1 MKKAAILII
10 ITLAISLTAGAQDE
24 KTSEKGKKNKSEK
37 ENVQDTVKTK
47 KVKQAKEQKT
57 VKMNTYTD
65 IYQMIRREVPG
76 VVVSGHSI
84 MVQGPNSFYGSSQP
98 LFVVNGNRVSSI
110 DNINPLDVK
119 SIRLLKGSYANIY
132 GNDGANGVISITLLN
147 GSEKK

>member
-1 MKKAAILII
+1 MRKIILLII
-10 ITLAISLTAGAQDE
+10 FIPAFIISAGAQDE
-24 KTSEKGKKNKSEK
+24 QQKPKNRKKKPEK
-37 ENVQDTVKTK
+37 ENVADTLRK
-47 KVKQAKEQKT
+47 AKSGQQKEPKT
-57 VKMNTYTD
+57 VKVNTYTD
-65 IYQMIRREVPG
+65 IYQMIRHEVPG
-76 VVVSGHSI
+76 VVVSGRSI
-84 MVQGPNSFYGSSQP
+84 VVQGPNSFFGSSQP

>member
-1 MKKAAILII
+1 MRKIILLII
-10 ITLAISLTAGAQDE
+10 FIQALCLSAMAQDE
-24 KTSEKGKKNKSEK
+24 GQKTKNRKKKPEK
-37 ENVQDTVKTK
+37 EVVADTSKSAVTK
-47 KVKQAKEQKT
+47 EKKEPKT
-57 VKMNTYTD
+57 VKVNTYTD
-65 IYQMIRREVPG
+65 IYQMIRHEVPG
-76 VVVSGHSI
+76 VVVSGRSI
-84 MVQGPNSFYGSSQP
+84 VVQGPNSFFGSSQP